1 MYADE
6 LTDGLAK
13 RTIEK
18 IKAAGRK
25 GVRVKIGGESRA
37 LTVLVED
44 GEIFQE
50 ISADGRHYIFIHP
63 DFAD

>member
-6 LTDGLAK
+6 LPDGLAK
-13 RTIEK
+13 RTVENV
-18 IKAAGRK
+18 KAAGRK

-50 ISADGRHYIFIHP
+50 ISSDGRHYVFIHP